1 MFDFHDIIFFS
12 FVRPK
17 EKKQKKKAPRKP
29 IKENPCVIYKRHAV
43 NAAQGFL

>member
-1 MFDFHDIIFFS
+1 MILFFFS

-29 IKENPCVIYKRHAV
+29 INEDPSIIYKRHAV
-43 NAAQGFL
+43 NAKQDLL